1 MRRMSFSFLDLWQ
14 DAVHRIKTMTQMCL
28 NHTVRLS
35 HISLIILWTRRRRL
49 IFVNRQNLR
58 MYFGA
63 LNSMVERQ
71 LRDNLHGPS
80 AKQLYTT
87 ISARILLCVPCKN
100 QSQCSCS
107 LLLHKMLNSDSHSP
121 FNLVS

>member
-1 MRRMSFSFLDLWQ
+1 MR
-14 DAVHRIKTMTQMCL
+14 A
-28 NHTVRLS
+28 
-35 HISLIILWTRRRRL
+35 RRCRL

-58 MYFGA
+58 MYSGA

-71 LRDNLHGPS
+71 LKDNLHGPS
-80 AKQLYTT
+80 AKPLYTT
-87 ISARILLCVPCKN
+87 SLARILPWVPYKD
-100 QSQCSCS
+100 QSQYSCS